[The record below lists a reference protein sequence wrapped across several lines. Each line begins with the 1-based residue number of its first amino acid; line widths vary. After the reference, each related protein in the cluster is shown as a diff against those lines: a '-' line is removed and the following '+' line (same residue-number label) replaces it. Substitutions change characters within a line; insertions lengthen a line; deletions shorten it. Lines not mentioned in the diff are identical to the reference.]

1 MSAPGKPRCLSVAT
15 CHVINI
21 AFFGSLVTVFVMSPY
36 VRTPPWGFA
45 GWIGVILSTLLWLS
59 SGVIVSVLIGY
70 LASEPEQPMAQM
82 TGETLQGY
90 AMVGGTF
97 LVLTWLLAFCELDA
111 TAPVGQDSTL
121 ALVEM
126 SDEPVQASIEQWKAK
141 KADLEQTQYS
151 LLADVR
157 SLVQN
162 LHGMGVRSKADLRE
176 HPRGLELVE
185 ELKEVVSQAK
195 SVKDEIERVELAITR
210 AESRLRRL
218 DRRKLV
224 SEEGVIAE
232 QELEDFSLLQHE
244 LEEELRG
251 YDGKRSS
258 LRELE
263 LDAFI
268 EALFGQL
275 REVGE

>member
-1 MSAPGKPRCLSVAT
+1 MSGTTRRLSVTT

-21 AFFGSLVTVFVMSPY
+21 AFFGSLVTVFVMCPY

-59 SGVIVSVLIGY
+59 SGVFVSVLIGY

-121 ALVEM
+121 AFVET
-126 SDEPVQASIEQWKAK
+126 SDEPVQAYIEQWRMK
-141 KADLEQTQYS
+141 KANLEQTHDR
-151 LLADVR
+151 LLADVKSITR
-157 SLVQN
+157 QLHSL
-162 LHGMGVRSKADLRE
+162 GVRSKADIKDNVAQD
-176 HPRGLELVE
+176 LVV
-185 ELKEVVSQAK
+185 ELKETLSQAEEVTRK
-195 SVKDEIERVELAITR
+195 VETCEAAIIR
-210 AESRLRRL
+210 AESKLRRL
-218 DRRKLV
+218 ERRKLLT
-224 SEEGVIAE
+224 EQGVVAE
-232 QELEDFSLLQHE
+232 QELEDFSRVQHE
-244 LEEELRG
+244 LEEELRNN
-251 YDGKRSS
+251 DGNRSP

-263 LDAFI
+263 LDAFMDKT
-268 EALFGQL
+268 FGQ
-275 REVGE
+275 